1 MCIILLVLL
10 DVSNVQSV
18 YAQICS
24 HLTTYTTVQVLC
36 KIDGVDTN
44 GSDELRKIRRRT
56 VRKAEDVASRS
67 EQQKD

>member
-1 MCIILLVLL
+1 MLRYAHILVLT
-10 DVSNVQSV
+10 
-18 YAQICS
+18 IK
-24 HLTTYTTVQVLC
+24 VQVLC

-67 EQQKD
+67 EHQKD

>member
-1 MCIILLVLL
+1 MLSYAHISCLL
-10 DVSNVQSV
+10 S
-18 YAQICS
+18 S
-24 HLTTYTTVQVLC
+24 HTIKVQVLC

-67 EQQKD
+67 EQRKD

>member
-1 MCIILLVLL
+1 MLRYSHISCLLSSHII
-10 DVSNVQSV
+10 
-18 YAQICS
+18 
-24 HLTTYTTVQVLC
+24 TTVQVLC

-67 EQQKD
+67 EQRKD

>member
-1 MCIILLVLL
+1 MCVISLYLFMHITY
-10 DVSNVQSV
+10 V
-18 YAQICS
+18 YSYQ
-24 HLTTYTTVQVLC
+24 TVQVLC

-67 EQQKD
+67 EQRKD